1 MLCGGCL
8 YQSKMKHEYT
18 FSIKTVRVVIIA
30 MTCTVEVKLATE
42 MKAAGK
48 GRLFTM
54 GGLSL
59 VHTSLAYVP
68 HTWRHVSTL
77 LRGLC

>member
-1 MLCGGCL
+1 
-8 YQSKMKHEYT
+8 MKHEYT
-18 FSIKTVRVVIIA
+18 FSIKTVCAVIIV

-48 GRLFTM
+48 GSIVHNAWI
-54 GGLSL
+54 SL

-68 HTWRHVSTL
+68 HTWRHINTL
-77 LRGLC
+77 LRGQC